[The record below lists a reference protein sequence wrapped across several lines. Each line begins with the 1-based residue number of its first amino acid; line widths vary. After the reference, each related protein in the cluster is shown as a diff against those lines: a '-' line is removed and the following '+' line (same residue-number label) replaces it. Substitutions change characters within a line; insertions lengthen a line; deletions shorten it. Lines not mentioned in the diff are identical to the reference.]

1 MCEDLETE
9 VARTTY
15 RTARML
21 ACGPP
26 EGGHPVRLL
35 SPGDKVDLNV
45 LYLVGGGDG
54 SCTETH
60 PQAAP
65 W

>member
-1 MCEDLETE
+1 MRRAIPEINQLLG
-9 VARTTY
+9 
-15 RTARML
+15 M